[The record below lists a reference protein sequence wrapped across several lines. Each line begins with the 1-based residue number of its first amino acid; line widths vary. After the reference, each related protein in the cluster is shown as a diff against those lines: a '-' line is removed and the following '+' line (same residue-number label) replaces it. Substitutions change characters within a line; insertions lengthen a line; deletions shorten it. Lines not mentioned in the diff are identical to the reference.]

1 MGRVAAVGVDDDLA
15 AGEAGVAGRAA
26 DDEAAGRVHVV
37 FRILVEQTGGE
48 VRLDDGLDDRLAQI
62 LDGDGVRMLG
72 GDDDGIDAGGQA
84 VGTVFHGDLALAV
97 RAEPGQLAALTRGGE
112 GAGEVVGVGDGGR
125 HELLRLRAGE
135 AEHHALVASAGR
147 AVVKGVVNAHGD
159 IRGLVAH
166 GDHHVAAVAVEAHL
180 RPVVASVADGLS
192 GQARDIDLRGRGD
205 LAHDEDHAG
214 RGRRLTRD
222 AAHGVLRQH
231 GVEHAVGDQVAKLVG
246 MSLRDGLRG
255 ENFSVV
261 HIPIPFRAQKKRPAR
276 GAERQMFFSLIFRFL
291 RRIWHLASAGC
302 RVSLGRSLHHS

>member
-1 MGRVAAVGVDDDLA
+1 
-15 AGEAGVAGRAA
+15 
-26 DDEAAGRVHVV
+26 
-37 FRILVEQTGGE
+37 
-48 VRLDDGLDDRLAQI
+48 
-62 LDGDGVRMLG
+62 MLG

-180 RPVVASVADGLS
+180 RPVVAGVADGLS